1 MTIVQ
6 ETYKQRKLAKVCVSC
21 GKINDRFPKVNCSKC
36 AEYQA
41 NYQKNR
47 ARLIQQTK
55 KKLNH
60 MGKKEYQANYRKN
73 RGELI
78 QQAKVKFNYI
88 GRKEYEYR
96 KEHGYCVTCG
106 WENDRLPKVTC
117 SKCAQYQEN
126 YRKKHR
132 QTIKLQK
139 EKEKQSKKEIVKRHG
154 EKIQPQLEGSKKYEQ
169 PKKPLKWVNN
179 EELMKQKQDEENKQT
194 TNNEFTKGFELGRRL
209 GRKNL
214 YEEINELFDEIVIDT
229 IKADDLKN
237 ILKLV
242 KA

>member
-1 MTIVQ
+1 MTIAQ

-21 GKINDRFPKVNCSKC
+21 GKKNDRLPKVVCSKC
-36 AEYQA
+36 AQYQSKHR
-41 NYQKNR
+41 KNEVKL
-47 ARLIQQTK
+47 AQQAK

-60 MGKKEYQANYRKN
+60 IRKKEYQANYRKSN
-73 RGELI
+73 EESI

-88 GRKEYEYR
+88 GRKEYAYR

-106 WENDRLPKVTC
+106 WKNDRLPKVTC
-117 SKCAQYQEN
+117 SKCAQHQEN

-139 EKEKQSKKEIVKRHG
+139 EKARQSKKEIVKCHG
-154 EKIQPQLEGSKKYEQ
+154 KKTQPQLEGSKKYEQ

-179 EELMKQKQDEENKQT
+179 KELMKQKQDEENKQT

-209 GRKNL
+209 GRKKL